1 MSCRWSKA
9 DRLSRRCSL
18 AMSHEYEWAVY
29 DKRELSLNEQQ
40 LLAIGARSFRN
51 RENDLSPN
59 IRILR
64 SSMSLFLVNQLG
76 KTILLRM
83 LMPS

>member
-1 MSCRWSKA
+1 
-9 DRLSRRCSL
+9 
-18 AMSHEYEWAVY
+18 MSHEYEWAVY

-64 SSMSLFLVNQLG
+64 SSMSLFLINQLG

>member
-1 MSCRWSKA
+1 
-9 DRLSRRCSL
+9 
-18 AMSHEYEWAVY
+18 MSHEYEWAVY

-40 LLAIGARSFRN
+40 LLAIGARSFQN

-76 KTILLRM
+76 KSILLRM

>member
-1 MSCRWSKA
+1 
-9 DRLSRRCSL
+9 
-18 AMSHEYEWAVY
+18 MSHEYEWAVY